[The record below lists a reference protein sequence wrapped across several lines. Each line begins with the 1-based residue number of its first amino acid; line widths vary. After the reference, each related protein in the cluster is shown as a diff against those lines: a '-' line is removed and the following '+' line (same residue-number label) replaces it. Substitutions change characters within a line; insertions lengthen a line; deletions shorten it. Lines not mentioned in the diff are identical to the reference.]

1 MEKIL
6 LTNIKIF
13 NMKYIVFSI
22 FLIQNI
28 FACAVC
34 YGAPEHPVTE
44 GMNNGILFLL
54 TIVVFVLSS
63 IAASIFVLV
72 KRARS
77 YEIES
82 GVK

>member
-6 LTNIKIF
+6 LTNIRIF
-13 NMKYIVFSI
+13 NMKYIIFSI

-72 KRARS
+72 KRARA
-77 YEIES
+77 YEIEG

>member
-1 MEKIL
+1 
-6 LTNIKIF
+6 
-13 NMKYIVFSI
+13 MKYIILSI

-54 TIVVFVLSS
+54 TIVIFVLSS

-72 KRARS
+72 KRARA
-77 YEIES
+77 YEIEG

>member
-1 MEKIL
+1 
-6 LTNIKIF
+6 
-13 NMKYIVFSI
+13 MKYILFSI

-28 FACAVC
+28 YACAVC

-72 KRARS
+72 KRARA
-77 YEIES
+77 YEIE
-82 GVK
+82 GRVK